1 MLKTLVAKGTIGR
14 RVGGT
19 HRETNSK
26 QGVDLR
32 PQVDTEWTDR
42 VHHVQHIVEGGN
54 DPIFTYNI
62 HQVEDLMSR
71 LDFEDLL
78 PEELITIALA
88 LATAYGRKLSRPPG
102 TTLSLVTDSPGH
114 RMAAC

>member
-1 MLKTLVAKGTIGR
+1 MQT
-14 RVGGT
+14 
-19 HRETNSK
+19 
-26 QGVDLR
+26 QG
-32 PQVDTEWTDR
+32 DTEWTER
-42 VHHVQHIVEGGN
+42 VDHIQKIVEGGN
-54 DPIFTYNI
+54 AAIFAYNI

-102 TTLSLVTDSPGH
+102 SPLRLVADSAGH
-114 RMAAC
+114 RMATG